1 MSTEIELKL
10 LVATK
15 NLARLRDVLAKLA
28 GACRPRRQHLL
39 SHYFD
44 TPTLEL
50 RDEGAALRV
59 RKVGRQWVQTLKAG
73 GGVTAGMH
81 QRGEWETPVEEPF
94 PDLGRVA
101 ASFPDD
107 KTLARVLKKL
117 PAIQALQRV
126 FSTDFHRDIFNFTQ
140 SDGSQVEAA
149 VDEGAVRLGKTGT
162 PISELELELKSGDPL
177 TLLELARRVLSEV
190 PLRLGVATKAQRG
203 YALLED
209 GTVSPPRQAA
219 ELTLCSSL
227 PVGEA
232 FARIF
237 AECFDHLL
245 ENTEGVI
252 EQLGPEY
259 LHQMRVAIRRLRGA
273 LGVFGDVVPRVV
285 FAGLAHELQ
294 QAGLALGDA
303 RNWEVLRHETLP
315 ACPAAKQ
322 ADMSSALEEQLRA
335 HAQAATV
342 KARRLTASK
351 RFTDT
356 MLRTAIFISGRRWRF
371 AEGESTAAAL
381 AEPISVFAR
390 RALLTRHKKLKKRV
404 ALALHEQAESL
415 HEARIAAKKLR
426 YTLEFFASLF
436 PKKAVRHHLRH
447 LANLQDILGTIND
460 AATAIDLLAHMVE
473 LSPHLLPEVTQWE
486 AALTVRSRRGQRQFA
501 KAWAHFAKRPV
512 MPQ

>member
-15 NLARLRDVLAKLA
+15 NLARLRDVLANLA

-44 TPTLEL
+44 TPTLEV

-59 RKVGRQWVQTLKAG
+59 RKVRGQWVQTLKAG

-94 PDLGRVA
+94 PDLCRLA
-101 ASFPDD
+101 AAFPTD
-107 KTLARVLKKL
+107 KRLARFLKKL
-117 PAIQALQRV
+117 PASLVVHRV
-126 FSTDFHRDIFNFTQ
+126 FSTDLHRDIFDFTLA
-140 SDGSQVEAA
+140 DGSQVEAA

-203 YALLED
+203 YALLEA

-219 ELTLCSSL
+219 ELTLRSSL

-273 LGVFGDVVPRVV
+273 LAVFGEVVPRVV
-285 FAGLAHELQ
+285 FAGIAHELQ

-303 RNWEVLRHETLP
+303 RNWEVLIHETLP
-315 ACPAAKQ
+315 ACAAAEKTHI
-322 ADMSSALEEQLRA
+322 SSALEEQLRA
-335 HAQAATV
+335 HAQTATV
-342 KARRLTASK
+342 RARRLTASRK
-351 RFTDT
+351 FTDI
-356 MLRTAIFISGRRWRF
+356 MLRTAIFISGQRWRV
-371 AEGESTAAAL
+371 AEGERTAAAL
-381 AEPISVFAR
+381 AKPISGFAR
-390 RALLTRHKKLKKRV
+390 RAIVKRHKQLKKRV
-404 ALALHEQAESL
+404 THALHGHAESL

-460 AATAIDLLAHMVE
+460 AATAIDLLAHRVE
-473 LSPHLLPEVTQWE
+473 PLPHLLPEVTQWE
-486 AALTVRSRRGQRQFA
+486 AALTARSRRGQRQFA
-501 KAWAHFAKRPV
+501 KAWARFAKRPV
-512 MPQ
+512 IPE